1 MKQNKQKA
9 LERLREI
16 EKEKI
21 KNLLDFKEKL
31 INDNNF
37 NELNCF
43 NGLSMSLIKEA
54 QKIKDDWED
63 YCGKEFIL
71 GKEVNSKGEFK
82 RDIKEIC
89 GNCDEDYEIM
99 FLCSTCKAQ
108 NKEKEEIC
116 GRILG

>member
-1 MKQNKQKA
+1 MNKQKA

-16 EKEKI
+16 EKELKYSEM
-21 KNLLDFKEKL
+21 NLMSAIDLGKDIEMKFYNKEH
-31 INDNNF
+31 
-37 NELNCF
+37 NELK
-43 NGLSMSLIKEA
+43 KEA
-54 QKIKDDWED
+54 QKIKDDWKD
-63 YCGKEFIL
+63 GCGKEFIL
-71 GKEVNSKGEFK
+71 GTEVNSKGEFK

>member
-54 QKIKDDWED
+54 RKIKDDWED
-63 YCGKEFIL
+63 GCGSNDFDKKRYYCGLVTKYLDKNNKLQRKKVYF
-71 GKEVNSKGEFK
+71 
-82 RDIKEIC
+82 C
-89 GNCDEDYEIM
+89 P
-99 FLCSTCKAQ
+99 TCKTQ